1 MKLNLTYD
9 ADHIYRLLVSCFD
22 FWMSSVTVETEPE
35 VGFFLELKLV
45 TEWAKNYL
53 ETFALYYCQRLT
65 TTVILQTRNRLTA
78 TVKHCIMHTVCR
90 VLISIVSNDRRETL
104 DMLLDIVGYRL
115 LGIVWK
121 TR

>member
-1 MKLNLTYD
+1 
-9 ADHIYRLLVSCFD
+9 
-22 FWMSSVTVETEPE
+22 MSSVTVETEPE

-104 DMLLDIVGYRL
+104 DMLLDIVGNL
-115 LGIVWK
+115 QEIVWK